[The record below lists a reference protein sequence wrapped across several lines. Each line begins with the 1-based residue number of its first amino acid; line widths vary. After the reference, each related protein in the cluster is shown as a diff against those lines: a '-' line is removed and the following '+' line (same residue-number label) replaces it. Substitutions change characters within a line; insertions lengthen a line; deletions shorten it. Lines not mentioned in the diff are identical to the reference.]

1 MANGDQRKNQNCF
14 PHRRTMKLAEAC
26 GWDEVPAFPAVTAS
40 ILWCILRPTCSAT
53 AIRDR
58 PTSPRSPWQNGYAE
72 RLVGLIRRECIDH
85 VIVFGERHLRH
96 LLRSYLLLLQRDAH
110 TSILGQGCADLARDR
125 GRWPD
130 NRPAD
135 PGWIASPI
143 RADMNLRQGHPAADA
158 CFVTVL
164 KLERRVS
171 HEGMVS
177 IGGNLY
183 SVPDTTRRRILDVH
197 VFADE
202 ICIFE
207 DGVLIATHVPLE
219 GRDQEHVNPEPRNIF
234 VATAPTPERW
244 KAHRHSP
251 ACDQVARRSLDFY
264 DEALCWPAIGARI
277 SVSGLG

>member
-1 MANGDQRKNQNCF
+1 M
-14 PHRRTMKLAEAC
+14 
-26 GWDEVPAFPAVTAS
+26 
-40 ILWCILRPTCSAT
+40 
-53 AIRDR
+53 
-58 PTSPRSPWQNGYAE
+58 
-72 RLVGLIRRECIDH
+72 
-85 VIVFGERHLRH
+85 IVFGERHLRH

-143 RADMNLRQGHPAADA
+143 RADLICDRDTLPLTPYW
-158 CFVTVL
+158 TVL

-219 GRDQEHVNPEPRNIF
+219 GRDQKHVNPEHRKILSPPRRRQSDGKPI
-234 VATAPTPERW
+234 VIRRAG
-244 KAHRHSP
+244 
-251 ACDQVARRSLDFY
+251 DQVARRSLDFY